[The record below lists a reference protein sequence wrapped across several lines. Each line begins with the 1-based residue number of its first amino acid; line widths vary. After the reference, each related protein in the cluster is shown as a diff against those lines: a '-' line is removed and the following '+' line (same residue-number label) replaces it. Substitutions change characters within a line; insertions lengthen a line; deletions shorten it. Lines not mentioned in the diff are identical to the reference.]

1 MSGSSNNS
9 RKRKVFKKK
18 KYLNARP
25 KTPVKVQ
32 KKDSVSEIKVK
43 INKSNKKITKYE
55 YEYKIKYIP
64 EDESF
69 ISKVLNLYKSG
80 ISTNRHRI
88 IRLNFFGMES
98 DKQRVF
104 NDYSFD
110 IAAMNWLCNPDNEY
124 YLISENVDFLEK
136 KFGKDA
142 IYNYAVSPKMKL
154 KDMPASVPSRA
165 FEKYIFMHD
174 DEFLDAMVN
183 CPKLPIETWHIIDRK
198 GTSTKFARKV
208 LMNIDG
214 QIMLGEMIKY
224 QTRQASHVCVDERS
238 GSSMALNVYYRGL
251 ADGKF
256 NVERWDYIPL
266 SLHKNKLDEK
276 GRFCVF
282 GNVPK
287 NTTYSHRHVFDFRQ
301 RLIFGKNN
309 SADVRPLPINENT
322 LEEEKKYENF
332 DDFCQDFEQRIHFI
346 DAKINQFELEH
357 YGLKFVGEK
366 YCPLYDSK
374 EKKVVR
380 VTENFKDIAFIM
392 QDESEDNL
400 EQDKINKENDK
411 LKESKNNKED
421 KELAQ

>member
-9 RKRKVFKKK
+9 RKRNVFKKQ

-25 KTPVKVQ
+25 KNPAKVQ
-32 KKDSVSEIKVK
+32 KKDSINEIKVNL
-43 INKSNKKITKYE
+43 NKNKKKITKYE

-69 ISKVLNLYKSG
+69 ISKVLTLYRSG

-88 IRLNFFGMES
+88 IKLNFFGMES

-110 IAAMNWLCNPDNEY
+110 IAAMNWLCDPDNEY

-142 IYNYAVSPKMKL
+142 LFNYAVPSKMRFN
-154 KDMPASVPSRA
+154 DMPASVPSRS

-174 DEFLDAMVN
+174 DEFLDAMIN
-183 CPKLPIETWHIIDRK
+183 CPKLPIEAWHIIDRK
-198 GTSTKFARKV
+198 GRNSKFARKV

-214 QIMLGEMIKY
+214 QIILGEMVKY
-224 QTRQASHVCVDERS
+224 KTKQSSQVCVDENS
-238 GSSMALNVYYRGL
+238 GSSTALNVYYRGL

-256 NVERWDYIPL
+256 NVERWDYMPL

-276 GRFCVF
+276 GRFSIF

-287 NTTYSHRHVFDFRQ
+287 NTTYSHRHIFDFRQ

-309 SADVRPLPINENT
+309 SADIRPLPINENV
-322 LEEEKKYENF
+322 LEEEKKYDSF
-332 DDFCQDFEQRIHFI
+332 DDFCQAFEQRIHFI
-346 DAKINQFELEH
+346 DAKISQFELEH

-380 VTENFKDIAFIM
+380 VTENFKDVAFIL
-392 QDESEDNL
+392 QDDNNENL
-400 EQDKINKENDK
+400 EKNKTI
-411 LKESKNNKED
+411 KEEE